1 MAVLQVHRLGTRTY
15 GAVFA
20 AMKAHTDAADA
31 GTPDQIWLVEHLP
44 VFTQGQAGR
53 AEHVLMAGDIP
64 VVKSDRGGQV
74 TYHGPGQLVVYALL
88 DLQSLR
94 LNVRQLVGALEQA
107 AIALLAGYGIA
118 AELRAGA
125 PGVYVGAAKI
135 ASLGLRVR
143 RGRSYHGLAVNVAM
157 DLAPFDRINPCGYS
171 GLRMTQLSDL
181 LPPARIPTMGAVAA
195 ALLDALAPRLG
206 YASWAESTEPPTAL
220 GAATSI
226 AIQAEVSAP

>member
-1 MAVLQVHRLGTRTY
+1 
-15 GAVFA
+15 
-20 AMKAHTDAADA
+20 MKIHTDAADA
-31 GTPDQIWLVEHLP
+31 RTPDQIWLVEHLP

-74 TYHGPGQLVVYALL
+74 TYHGPGQLVVYPLL
-88 DLQSLR
+88 DLQRLH

-107 AIALLAGYGIA
+107 VIALLAGCGIA

-143 RGRSYHGLAVNVAM
+143 RGRSYHGLAINVAM
-157 DLAPFDRINPCGYS
+157 DLAPFDRINPCGYP
-171 GLRMTQLSDL
+171 GLRMTQLTDL
-181 LPPARIPTMGAVAA
+181 LPSARVPTTGAVAA

-206 YASWAESTEPPTAL
+206 YASWVESTEPPAAL
-220 GAATSI
+220 GVTATRI
-226 AIQAEVSAP
+226 ATQAEVSGP